1 MDILKLKY
9 IFIYFFQ
16 AFCKSTHNEAQF
28 LLSGSCHLSTLQ
40 LQFEII
46 MSDCRKPVCYV
57 AHKSLLSHR
66 YFCRCYSCSFI
77 LKPRFFILV
86 KYLK

>member
-46 MSDCRKPVCYV
+46 MSDCRSQSAMWLINLSSHTGICAGVIPV
-57 AHKSLLSHR
+57 LL
-66 YFCRCYSCSFI
+66 Y
-77 LKPRFFILV
+77 
-86 KYLK
+86 